1 MATDVA
7 CGEAM
12 VDDIQRKTGETWA
25 RSFRPSDLVEQIE
38 VKKKEPK
45 KSMSESWNQAKIPL
59 LDGGDGKFFL
69 LEETKSNQGGTAGIH
84 TGIWKL
90 REGTLTTGTDQDGQK
105 PGPILEGG
113 QSQTQPNNNWKL
125 KEIPTRQNAS
135 LVRGHVGI
143 LVQAASIP
151 ANNSD
156 VKTPKDPFADQ
167 QKQQQQQQ
175 HQ

>member
-25 RSFRPSDLVEQIE
+25 RSFRPSDLVEHIE

-45 KSMSESWNQAKIPL
+45 KLMSESWNRAKIPL

-69 LEETKSNQGGTAGIH
+69 LEETESNQGGTAGIH

-105 PGPILEGG
+105 PCPFLEGG
-113 QSQTQPNNNWKL
+113 QSQTQPINNWNYKSNPNL
-125 KEIPTRQNAS
+125 TECERGEGTCGHTDHGSGPRWPDTRSNLGGRS
-135 LVRGHVGI
+135 E
-143 LVQAASIP
+143 P
-151 ANNSD
+151 NTT
-156 VKTPKDPFADQ
+156 K
-167 QKQQQQQQ
+167 
-175 HQ
+175 